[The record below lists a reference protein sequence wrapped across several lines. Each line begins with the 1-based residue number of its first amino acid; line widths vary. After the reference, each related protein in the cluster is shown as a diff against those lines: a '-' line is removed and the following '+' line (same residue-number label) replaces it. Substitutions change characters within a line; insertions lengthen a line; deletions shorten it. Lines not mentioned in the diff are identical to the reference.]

1 MNGIQPGAEWCTR
14 VHSAQG
20 QLASDVR
27 AVERTFDVGPERYD
41 PPVGR
46 SAEAPTRS
54 FVISRRVSTSPFTLA
69 FELR

>member
-1 MNGIQPGAEWCTR
+1 MEGVQPGAEWCTR
-14 VHSAQG
+14 VHPAQG
-20 QLASDVR
+20 QLASDER
-27 AVERTFDVGPERYD
+27 AVERIGGEAPERYD

-54 FVISRRVSTSPFTLA
+54 LVISRRVSTSPFTLA